1 MELLEG
7 ATEFFFQKN
16 INSVMVEL
24 DEKDKDYKK
33 ILQFFNDHNFKR
45 DFRFSSL
52 TKISE
57 DEVSKIYNHY
67 FYRNE

>member
-1 MELLEG
+1 
-7 ATEFFFQKN
+7 
-16 INSVMVEL
+16 MVEL
-24 DEKDKDYKK
+24 DEKDKNYKK
-33 ILQFFNDHNFKR
+33 ILQFFNDHNLKR

-57 DEVSKIYNHY
+57 DKVSKIYNHY

>member
-1 MELLEG
+1 MQLLEG
-7 ATEFFFQKN
+7 ATEFFYQKN

-24 DEKDKDYKK
+24 DEKDKNYKK
-33 ILQFFNDHNFKR
+33 ILEFFYNHNFKR

-57 DEVSKIYNHY
+57 DEVSKVYNHY